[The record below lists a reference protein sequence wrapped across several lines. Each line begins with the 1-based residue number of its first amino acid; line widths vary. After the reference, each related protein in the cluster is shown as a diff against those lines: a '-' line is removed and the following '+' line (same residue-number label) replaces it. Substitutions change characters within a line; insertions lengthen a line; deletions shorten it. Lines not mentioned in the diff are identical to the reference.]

1 MSGKAQVRVQEGLA
15 GLRTWAQVPPT
26 PPHPKSPSGPPGV
39 EAAAAA
45 GRRPKAGQSLGLR
58 QGCP

>member
-1 MSGKAQVRVQEGLA
+1 MSGKAPVRVQEGLV

-26 PPHPKSPSGPPGV
+26 LPHPKSLSGPPGV
-39 EAAAAA
+39 EAAAA

>member
-1 MSGKAQVRVQEGLA
+1 MSGKAPVRVQEGLA
-15 GLRTWAQVPPT
+15 GLKTWAQVPPT
-26 PPHPKSPSGPPGV
+26 LPLPKSLSGLPGV
-39 EAAAAA
+39 EAAA